1 MKYTAEQRAAKIKFR
16 LLALKHLNH
25 LKDDLKPDP
34 HTWTDEDEDLKRAR
48 AYLIQ
53 SEAINPMLVSQKE
66 VRKKINNEKL
76 DSKNRVI
83 LEGLIKGMPPTQIS
97 KYNHIPLEEIYHV
110 ATVENME
117 ITPMFL
123 WRLVSDDVAKK
134 SIYFNDRRILRKI
147 LDPKPGERLTD
158 QSVRRRGY
166 ILESGRFDWNLI
178 NIGDCYALSFKDG
191 VRVKNEEKFTA

>member
-1 MKYTAEQRAAKIKFR
+1 MKYTPEQREAKIKFR
-16 LLALKHLNH
+16 LLALKYLNH

-53 SEAINPMLVSQKE
+53 SEAIDPMLISQKE
-66 VRKKINNEKL
+66 VRKKIDKESL

-83 LEGLIKGMPPTQIS
+83 LEGLVKGMPPTQIS

-110 ATVENME
+110 ATVENIE

-123 WRLVSDDVAKK
+123 WRLVPEDFTKK

-147 LDPKPGERLTD
+147 LDPEPGERLTD
-158 QSVRRRGY
+158 QNIRNKGY
-166 ILESGRFDWNLI
+166 NLESGRFDWSLI

-191 VRVKNEEKFTA
+191 VKVKNKDKFTA